1 MVEKTLEVQS
11 SPEGRARNG
20 LAVLPSRHAGRLY
33 TGSELLPPRY
43 LLDLAYTVFVA
54 PGFV

>member
-11 SPEGRARNG
+11 SPEGTRSG
-20 LAVLPSRHAGRLY
+20 LAVLPLSHAGRLY